1 MLISLIAAG
10 AVTWPLP
17 LNAQQPAM
25 PVIGILST
33 ASATS
38 RGGEQF
44 AAFDRGLREAGY
56 IENQNVK
63 IEYRW
68 ANDDYSRL
76 PALAAELVRLRV
88 AVIVAAGG
96 HVSALAA
103 HKATKDIPIVFTTV
117 TDPVKDGLVASLNR
131 PGGNATGTAGL
142 TSELDPKR
150 LELLHEVKP
159 TASVIGV
166 LVNPNRPGLDRQSRE
181 LQAAA
186 DKLKLKLEFLK
197 AATEREIDAAF
208 ETLTSQ
214 RVEALI
220 VTADPFFNN
229 RRAQVVALAAKY
241 NIPAIYPMARVRI
254 GWRPDEL
261 RAQHNGSLSPCR
273 HQRGPHSQ
281 GRQARRYP
289 RRAADKVPTGH
300 KPLDRQATRPHRA
313 GQADRSG
320 RRDDRLR
327 TGSGVLAFLEPKWR
341 GLKNA
346 VANFAEVSEYAT
358 WH

>member
-1 MLISLIAAG
+1 
-10 AVTWPLP
+10 
-17 LNAQQPAM
+17 M

-38 RGGEQF
+38 RGGDQF
-44 AAFDRGLREAGY
+44 AAFYRGLVEAGY

-76 PALAAELVRLRV
+76 PVLAAELVRLRV

-96 HVSALAA
+96 HVSALEA

-166 LVNPNRPGLDRQSRE
+166 LVNPNRPGLDAQSRE

-186 DKLKLKLEFLK
+186 DTLKLKLEFLK
-197 AATEREIDAAF
+197 AASEREIDAAF
-208 ETLTSQ
+208 ETLISQ

-229 RRAQVVALAAKY
+229 RRAQVVALTIKY
-241 NIPAIYPMARVRI
+241 NIPSIYQ
-254 GWRPDEL
+254 WREFVSAGGLMSYGPSITEAYRHAGINAGLILKGAKPADIPVVQPTRFQLVINRWAAKQLGLTVPDKL
-261 RAQHNGSLSPCR
+261 IAL
-273 HQRGPHSQ
+273 
-281 GRQARRYP
+281 
-289 RRAADKVPTGH
+289 ADEMI
-300 KPLDRQATRPHRA
+300 D
-313 GQADRSG
+313 
-320 RRDDRLR
+320 
-327 TGSGVLAFLEPKWR
+327 
-341 GLKNA
+341 
-346 VANFAEVSEYAT
+346 
-358 WH
+358 